1 MKKSQNFEVYKDS
14 LRQIKELNAAQ
25 FEHFFSENERQSID
39 NFIGYDIP
47 ITARLI
53 NKIKTFGLMTKS
65 QIRIELKDSQAEQDL
80 DSPPRKPINKGQ
92 QELKKEVKNLQLENQ
107 SLRSEIKKL
116 KKRLSENK
124 RNSRQRIKDQHDLL
138 TGNFSELKQELNE
151 FKAKSLHLENKLSKK
166 ETRIQ
171 SLQAQLKNYEKV
183 TNLKSLRKEIKDLKT
198 QISILSR
205 SKANLER
212 SKIELVSKNK
222 SVKTQLDNLEI
233 RHNALIDE
241 YNRLL
246 LATHEIS
253 SENKIL
259 TERIEAKKC
268 EEITPSWDKPS
279 QQVNPKAATN
289 NKPQMESSQL
299 ASNTLSQEDLNGFIS
314 AFSKKYKAEQVPQT
328 QVLSFKFW
336 SKVTTSQTIRPKTV
350 RRKKRNNLTYKSSI
364 GFLPLESLVRLKEL
378 NIAII
383 RGRKFAPTRKKLPKL
398 LAEIFNS
405 VKIVEDKGEARLIQ
419 FCKDAL
425 RNPDIDFVIVLTDTI
440 SHGFYYAVRDV
451 LNEKF
456 INSKNEIGDFSPKSN
471 KQIVEEISSRHSLRR
486 VKNIVN

>member
-14 LRQIKELNAAQ
+14 LRQIMELNTAQ
-25 FEHFFSENERQSID
+25 FEHFFSENERQSIG
-39 NFIGYDIP
+39 NFIDYDTP

-53 NKIKTFGLMTKS
+53 DKIKFFGLTTES
-65 QIRIELKDSQAEQDL
+65 QSKKRLNGSQAKQNSDNLPRRSINKDQQKLKKELKD
-80 DSPPRKPINKGQ
+80 
-92 QELKKEVKNLQLENQ
+92 LQLENQ
-107 SLRSEIKKL
+107 SLKFEMKKL
-116 KKRLSENK
+116 MQRLSESK

-138 TGNFSELKQELNE
+138 TGNLSELKQELDE
-151 FKAKSLHLENKLSKK
+151 FKAKSSHLENELSKK
-166 ETRIQ
+166 EARIQ
-171 SLQAQLKNYEKV
+171 SLQDQLKNYEKV

-222 SVKTQLDNLEI
+222 SIKTQLDNLEI
-233 RHNALIDE
+233 RHNDLVDE

-246 LATHEIS
+246 LATHEIR

-259 TERIEAKKC
+259 TERIKAKGC
-268 EEITPSWDKPS
+268 EEITQSWNKPS
-279 QQVNPKAATN
+279 QQANPKAATN
-289 NKPQMESSQL
+289 NKTQMESSQL
-299 ASNTLSQEDLNGFIS
+299 DSDTLSQEDINNFIS
-314 AFSKKYKAEQVPQT
+314 AFSKKYKAEQGSQT
-328 QVLSFKFW
+328 QALSFKFW
-336 SKVTTSQTIRPKTV
+336 SKATTSQTIRPKTV
-350 RRKKRNNLTYKSSI
+350 RRKKRKNLTYKSSI

-419 FCKDAL
+419 FCKDVL

-471 KQIVEEISSRHSLRR
+471 RQIVEEISSRHSLRR
-486 VKNIVN
+486 VK